1 MRRAACQPPAA
12 LAPKLF
18 IHDHAPAEIAPRPW
32 RAQHTTSVH
41 AVRKL
46 RDPHMQNNCYGGGS
60 GGTPCQGPQALMP
73 KKTPPYAMRPCPPM
87 ASTLSVAGHPL
98 PANVNACPHLGRLV
112 RLGRP
117 GRARAPQ
124 KQAHFKQRRDVRSG
138 SQPDSLCRPGE
149 RRLSR
154 LGRFVRLGR
163 PVLGRLPDGVHS
175 VCGQDVRPG
184 VAAVRDQEQPGVLAG
199 RHPAAVHPARAG
211 TGMRRG
217 AQRLRSSP

>member
-1 MRRAACQPPAA
+1 VAG
-12 LAPKLF
+12 
-18 IHDHAPAEIAPRPW
+18 
-32 RAQHTTSVH
+32 AQHTTSVH

-60 GGTPCQGPQALMP
+60 GGTPCQAPQALMP
-73 KKTPPYAMRPCPPM
+73 TKTPAHCH
-87 ASTLSVAGHPL
+87 APL
-98 PANVNACPHLGRLV
+98 PANGLHFVCCWAPAPCQCQRMSSPRQT
-112 RLGRP
+112 RTPRP
-117 GRARAPQ
+117 ARSRARPQ

-138 SQPDSLCRPGE
+138 CQPDSLCRPGE

-163 PVLGRLPDGVHS
+163 PVLTRLPDGVHS
-175 VCGQDVRPG
+175 VCGQDIRPG
-184 VAAVRDQEQPGVLAG
+184 VAAVRDQEQPGILAG
-199 RHPAAVHPARAG
+199 PHLAAVHPARAG

>member
-117 GRARAPQ
+117 GRARAPRS
-124 KQAHFKQRRDVRSG
+124 KPTSSRDGMSARAVSLTLFADLARDVCHASAG
-138 SQPDSLCRPGE
+138 SC
-149 RRLSR
+149 
-154 LGRFVRLGR
+154 
-163 PVLGRLPDGVHS
+163 
-175 VCGQDVRPG
+175 
-184 VAAVRDQEQPGVLAG
+184 ALAG
-199 RHPAAVHPARAG
+199 RSSGAFQMEFIPYAAR
-211 TGMRRG
+211 TS
-217 AQRLRSSP
+217 AQASPPSATRNSPGSSPVGILPRYTLRVQERA